1 MFKKRA
7 VRYTL
12 ILAFAGIAI
21 ALMVLYVN
29 QYVRNSAVKNIPY
42 VRLVDQSKSQIAQA
56 YLLFEQAI
64 NDENADLN
72 QQAVSLLTNSHDL
85 LQGAYEGKQTELG
98 AFTLSDEEIKV
109 LLKETSIGVENF
121 TMAIQEHW
129 KFKKEYTNQESELPV
144 EGDSTVSDSTV
155 VVVEQAINPEIELS
169 MQVDSTY
176 AHAQGTL
183 QTFSD
188 YINKRVEA
196 DSGFSSFLSSSLV
209 VLILG
214 VVALLSFSSY
224 RYVRKNEKSTAE
236 ATEKLNKE
244 TRRVETLSGFIES
257 VSTGNYAIDID
268 ATDDL
273 SNKLISMRDTLRN
286 NAEEDQRRNW
296 ATSGLARIGEILR
309 ASENTGELYDSI
321 IQFVVKYSKSNQGG
335 LFLINEDNERD
346 PYLEMVSCYAFER
359 KKFIQKRV
367 DFGQG
372 LVGQCYLEGE
382 RIHLLEIPEEYVSI
396 TSGLGG
402 TNPNA
407 LLVVPMKVND
417 KVYGVIELA
426 SFKKY
431 EEHEIALIEKF
442 AESIGAAVSS
452 VKINESTR
460 LLLEKTQQQAE
471 EMRSQ
476 EEEMRQNMEEL
487 SATQEEMVR
496 KEREYIN
503 RIKELEDRV
512 GRNVASTS

>member
-7 VRYTL
+7 LRYT
-12 ILAFAGIAI
+12 IFLALTGIAI

-29 QYVRNSAVKNIPY
+29 QYIKNSAEKNIPY
-42 VRLVDQSKSQIAQA
+42 VRLADQSKSQIVQA
-56 YLLFEQAI
+56 YLLFEQALQ
-64 NDENADLN
+64 DENADLN
-72 QQAVSLLTNSHDL
+72 QQAVSLLANSRDL
-85 LQGAYEGKQTELG
+85 LQGAYEGKKAELG
-98 AFTLSDEEIKV
+98 AFTLLDEETKI

-121 TMAIQEHW
+121 TLAIQEHW
-129 KFKKEYTNQESELPV
+129 KFKKEYANHEADVPV
-144 EGDSTVSDSTV
+144 ESDSTASDSTV
-155 VVVEQAINPEIELS
+155 VVVEPAINPEIELS
-169 MQVDSTY
+169 MKVDSTY
-176 AHAQGTL
+176 AHVQASL
-183 QTFSD
+183 KTFSD
-188 YINKRVEA
+188 YISKRVEA
-196 DSGFSSFLSSSLV
+196 DSGFSSLLSSSSV
-209 VLILG
+209 ILILG
-214 VVALLSFSSY
+214 VFVLLSFHSY
-224 RYVRKNEKSTAE
+224 RYVSKNEKSTAE
-236 ATEKLNKE
+236 AIEKLNKE

-257 VSTGNYAIDID
+257 VAAGNYAIDID

-273 SNKLISMRDTLRN
+273 SIKLISMRDTLRN

-309 ASENTGELYDSI
+309 ASENTRELYDNI

-431 EEHEIALIEKF
+431 EEHEIVLIEKF

-460 LLLEKTQQQAE
+460 LLLEKTRQQAE

-503 RIKELEDRV
+503 RIKELEDRAS
-512 GRNVASTS
+512 RSVASSS